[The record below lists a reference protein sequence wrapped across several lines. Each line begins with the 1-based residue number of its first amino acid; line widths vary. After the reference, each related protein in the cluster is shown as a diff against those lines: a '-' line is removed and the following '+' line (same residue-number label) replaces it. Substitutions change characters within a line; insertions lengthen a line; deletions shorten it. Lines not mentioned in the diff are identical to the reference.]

1 MTLYPVYTV
10 CKWVF
15 LQMAAHRI
23 HLTSEA
29 RSDYDI
35 QKTLKDPA
43 RLLARWPVLS
53 RSHLFFE
60 VAKSVIPPSVPPP
73 HGNTRIHSPI
83 ARCVCC
89 RLRQRECQQRRATH
103 RLSPPHPNLSSV
115 GGGNVHLRRRS
126 FRNLRELTPSV
137 RPSIVAACL
146 FVQR

>member
-43 RLLARWPVLS
+43 RSLARFITVAPVL
-53 RSHLFFE
+53 
-60 VAKSVIPPSVPPP
+60 
-73 HGNTRIHSPI
+73 
-83 ARCVCC
+83 
-89 RLRQRECQQRRATH
+89 
-103 RLSPPHPNLSSV
+103 
-115 GGGNVHLRRRS
+115 
-126 FRNLRELTPSV
+126 
-137 RPSIVAACL
+137 
-146 FVQR
+146 